1 MTGMTQN
8 GEFSSIRLVLYTDED
23 LVALGALSVLSTLRQ
38 FHVLPA
44 ERDLSALTPFV
55 EEVCPDAVLVDLVPE
70 VTLGLLAAL
79 RKAAPQARLI
89 LWGRAFSEELR
100 YQARQLGIS
109 SFIPRGGSRE
119 DFVKN
124 LSVAV
129 SGDAAGM
136 SPNPAYSKTIPLT
149 KRESQ
154 LVTLLTQGMRNKE
167 IAACIGITEGTVRIY
182 LSKLFA
188 KIGARDRFEV
198 AVFGLKNEYCGQASW
213 DGEDGFVTEG
223 DEGRA
228 RPLLKSL
235 VLVEPQRRRGYNGHA
250 QASGE

>member
-1 MTGMTQN
+1 MTQS

-23 LVALGALSVLSTLRQ
+23 LVALGAMSVFASLRQ
-38 FHVLPA
+38 FLILPA
-44 ERDLSALTPFV
+44 ERDLSALAPFV
-55 EEVCPDAVLVDLVPE
+55 KEVCPDAILVDLVPE

-79 RKAAPQARLI
+79 RSAAPNARLI
-89 LWGRAFSEELR
+89 LWGRSFSEELR
-100 YQARQLGIS
+100 YQAREIGIGD
-109 SFIPRGGSRE
+109 FIQRGGSTE
-119 DFVKN
+119 AFIKS
-124 LSVAV
+124 LLIAV
-129 SGDAAGM
+129 SGNGLSG
-136 SPNPAYSKTIPLT
+136 SPKPAHSRTIPLT

-213 DGEDGFVTEG
+213 DGHDGFVTEN
-223 DEGRA
+223 DEERA

-235 VLVEPQRRRGYNGHA
+235 VLVEPQRRRGYGGRA
-250 QASGE
+250 RVSGE

>member
-1 MTGMTQN
+1 
-8 GEFSSIRLVLYTDED
+8 
-23 LVALGALSVLSTLRQ
+23 
-38 FHVLPA
+38 
-44 ERDLSALTPFV
+44 
-55 EEVCPDAVLVDLVPE
+55 
-70 VTLGLLAAL
+70 LAAL

-89 LWGRAFSEELR
+89 LWGRSFSEELR
-100 YQARQLGIS
+100 HHALQLGMGG
-109 SFIPRGGSRE
+109 FIPRGGSRE

-124 LSVAV
+124 LLIAV
-129 SGDAAGM
+129 SGEATGG
-136 SPNPAYSKTIPLT
+136 SPRPAHSKTVSLT

-167 IAACIGITEGTVRIY
+167 IATCIGITEGTVRIY

-213 DGEDGFVTEG
+213 DGEDAFVTEG
-223 DEGRA
+223 DEARA

-235 VLVEPQRRRGYNGHA
+235 VLVEPQRRRGYGTRA
-250 QASGE
+250 KASGE

>member
-1 MTGMTQN
+1 MTQN

-23 LVALGALSVLSTLRQ
+23 LVALGAMSVLASLRQ
-38 FHVLPA
+38 FQVLSA
-44 ERDLSALTPFV
+44 SRDLSALVPFV
-55 EEVCPDAVLVDLVPE
+55 EEVCPDAILVDLVPE

-79 RKAAPQARLI
+79 RNAAPAARLI
-89 LWGRAFSEELR
+89 LWGRSFSAELQ
-100 YQARQLGIS
+100 YQARQLGIC
-109 SFIPRGGSRE
+109 SFIQRGGAKE
-119 DFVKN
+119 DFINSLVI
-124 LSVAV
+124 AV
-129 SGDAAGM
+129 SGKVAGG
-136 SPNPAYSKTIPLT
+136 SPTPAHSRTVALT

-198 AVFGLKNEYCGQASW
+198 AVFGLKNEYYGQASW
-213 DGEDGFVTEG
+213 DGHDAFVTES
-223 DEGRA
+223 DEARA

-235 VLVEPQRRRGYNGHA
+235 VLVEPQRRRGYIGRA
-250 QASGE
+250 KAAGE